1 MIKNEIKDNKDE
13 ITLDKLNILISE
25 KYNSLLTTIQH
36 NVLNYI
42 NVSEERLK
50 QNINEIKDDK
60 MLRDFKED
68 MIKKID
74 IIRTEVKDNNND
86 ISLDKIN
93 LLLNDKYN
101 NVVST
106 VQLVKNSLN
115 F

>member
-1 MIKNEIKDNKDE
+1 MK
-13 ITLDKLNILISE
+13 

-106 VQLVKNSLN
+106 VQLV
-115 F
+115 

>member
-1 MIKNEIKDNKDE
+1 VK
-13 ITLDKLNILISE
+13 

-106 VQLVKNSLN
+106 VQLV
-115 F
+115 